1 MKRQFTV
8 KPKHIMA
15 AETDIEDAVDSRL
28 DQAGELQDR
37 LEDDFD
43 YIISG
48 LERLSR
54 DGDIGRAISIM
65 QKLADTFDDAIATI
79 GSNFESDGEEL

>member
-1 MKRQFTV
+1 MKRHFTV
-8 KPKHIMA
+8 SPKNVMA

-28 DQAGELQDR
+28 DQASELQDR
-37 LEDDFD
+37 IEDDFD

-48 LERLSR
+48 LERLGR

>member
-8 KPKHIMA
+8 KPKNVMA

-48 LERLSR
+48 LERLGR

>member
-8 KPKHIMA
+8 KPKNIMA

-48 LERLSR
+48 LERLGR

>member
-1 MKRQFTV
+1 MKRHFTV
-8 KPKHIMA
+8 KPKNIIA
-15 AETDIEDAVDSRL
+15 AETDVEDAVDSRL
-28 DQAGELQDR
+28 DQASELQDR
-37 LEDDFD
+37 IEDDFD

-48 LERLSR
+48 LERLGR

-79 GSNFESDGEEL
+79 GSNFESDEEML